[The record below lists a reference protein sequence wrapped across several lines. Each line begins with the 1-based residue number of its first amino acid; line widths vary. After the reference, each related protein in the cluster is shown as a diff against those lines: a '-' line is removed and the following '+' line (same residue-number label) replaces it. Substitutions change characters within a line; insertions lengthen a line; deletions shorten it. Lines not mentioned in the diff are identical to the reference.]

1 MKGNTIVKKFIMS
14 QLIRFIGL
22 MCIAVTMATIAYS
35 QNPLFIPPTLTGTT
49 FNLNVQTGTQ
59 NFFPSNPT
67 PTYGINGPFL
77 SPTII
82 VNQGDVVT
90 LNVNNGLPV
99 ATTMHWHGLHVAPEN
114 DGGPH
119 QSIAAGTTWSPTF
132 EILNQAATFW
142 YHPHG
147 DGKTDLHVSKGLAGL
162 FIVHDAAELASG
174 LPLTYGV
181 DDIPII
187 VQTKAFDVLN
197 QIAIA
202 DHMDTALFVNGTL
215 DPTLTVPSQVVRF
228 RLLNGSSMRSYYF
241 GLSNDQVFYQVA
253 TDAGLRDAPLPL
265 NRLRLSPGERADIIV
280 DFSGLQG
287 QQIDLMSFASEME
300 YGIFGGP
307 GLGAGMDTIHGYSE
321 NTLNGADFTL
331 VSMSVGAQTASPVT
345 TIPGALVPFVPFNPI
360 DADVNRTII
369 FDTLR
374 LLPTNMPSLVEGPFG
389 FNGETFDMDV
399 INLEVPLNSVEV
411 WTLVNKTLIAHPFH
425 LHDVAF
431 NVIEKNGTIPALEEQ
446 GWKDVILVMPNDSV
460 KFITQFT
467 TFSDEMM
474 PYMYHCHLLHHEDD
488 GMMGSFLVIDPN
500 ANVVDLGSPE
510 GLKVFP
516 NPSSDHIQFQF
527 DAPSFDLTNARIQLF
542 DHSGRR
548 VEVNAIQALKGFSMP
563 INHLSNGMY
572 FYEIQ
577 DEVSGKTFVGK
588 VVVE

>member
-1 MKGNTIVKKFIMS
+1 MT
-14 QLIRFIGL
+14 QLIRLIGL
-22 MCIAVTMATIAYS
+22 MCIATTMTTTVYA

-119 QSIAAGTTWSPTF
+119 QSIAAGTTWSPSF
-132 EILNQAATFW
+132 EILNKAATYW

-280 DFSGLQG
+280 DFSGMQG

-321 NTLNGADFTL
+321 NPLNGADFTL
-331 VSMSVGAQTASPVT
+331 VSMTVGAQTASPVT
-345 TIPGALVPFVPFNPI
+345 SIPGAMVPFVPFDPI
-360 DADVNRTII
+360 DADVNRTIV

-446 GWKDVILVMPNDSV
+446 GWKDVVLVMPNDSV

-500 ANVVDLGSPE
+500 ANVIDLVAPD

-516 NPSSDHIQFQF
+516 NPTSDQIQFQI
-527 DAPSFDLTNARIQLF
+527 DTPSFDLTNSTIHLF

-548 VEVNAIQALKGFSMP
+548 LEVNATEAVKGFSLLVD
-563 INHLSNGMY
+563 HLSNGMY
-572 FYEIQ
+572 YYSIQ
-577 DEVSGKTFVGK
+577 DEVSGKSFTGK
-588 VVVE
+588 VVVEK

>member
-1 MKGNTIVKKFIMS
+1 MTKFTLIAS
-14 QLIRFIGL
+14 LIIGFGFQLK
-22 MCIAVTMATIAYS
+22 A

-82 VNQGDVVT
+82 VNKGDVVT

-119 QSIAAGTTWSPTF
+119 QSIAAGTTWSPSF
-132 EILNQAATFW
+132 EILNQAGTFW

-162 FIVHDAAELASG
+162 FIVHDADELAAG
-174 LPLTYGV
+174 LPITYGV

-215 DPTLTVPSQVVRF
+215 DPQLTVPAQVVRF
-228 RLLNGSSMRSYYF
+228 RLLNGSSMRSFDF
-241 GLSNDQVFYQVA
+241 GLSNNQVFYQVA
-253 TDAGLRDAPLPL
+253 TDAGLRAAPLAL
-265 NRLRLSPGERADIIV
+265 TRLRLSPGERAEILV
-280 DFSGLQG
+280 DFSALQG
-287 QQIDLMSFASEME
+287 QQLDLMSFSSEMD

-321 NTLNGADFTL
+321 NPLNGTDFTL
-331 VSMSVGAQTASPVT
+331 VSMTVGAPTAAPVT
-345 TIPGALVPFVPFNPI
+345 SIPSALVPFVPFDPI
-360 DADVNRTII
+360 NADVHRTLVL
-369 FDTLR
+369 DTIR

-389 FNGETFDMDV
+389 FNGETFDMGV
-399 INLEVPLNSVEV
+399 INMEIPLNSTEV

-431 NVIEKNGTIPALEEQ
+431 NVIEKNGTIPSPEEQ

-460 KFITQFT
+460 KFITKFI

-500 ANVVDLGSPE
+500 AGIVEKVNSNSPS
-510 GLKVFP
+510 VFP
-516 NPSSDHIQFQF
+516 NPSTNRVYIRF
-527 DAPSFDLTNARIQLF
+527 DESADNSVDEIRLLDLF
-542 DHSGRR
+542 GRR
-548 VEVNAIQALKGFSMP
+548 CDVEIRQEINGLSIDVSPLSKG
-563 INHLSNGMY
+563 IYNYTILSADQENS
-572 FYEIQ
+572 FQ
-577 DEVSGKTFVGK
+577 GKI
-588 VVVE
+588 VVD

>member
-1 MKGNTIVKKFIMS
+1 MT
-14 QLIRFIGL
+14 QLIRLTGL
-22 MCIAVTMATIAYS
+22 MCIVAALATFAYS

-59 NFFPSNPT
+59 NFYPSNPT

-82 VNQGDVVT
+82 VNKGDVVT

-132 EILNQAATFW
+132 EILNQAATYW

-215 DPTLTVPSQVVRF
+215 DPMLAVPSQVVRF

-241 GLSNDQVFYQVA
+241 GFSNNQVFYQVA

-280 DFSGLQG
+280 DFSGMQG

-321 NTLNGADFTL
+321 NPLNGVDFTL

-345 TIPGALVPFVPFNPI
+345 TIPGALVPFVPFDPI
-360 DADVNRTII
+360 DADVNRTIV

-389 FNGETFDMDV
+389 FNGETFDMGV
-399 INLEVPLNSVEV
+399 INMEIPLNSTEV

-431 NVIEKNGTIPALEEQ
+431 NVIEKNGTIPAPEEQ
-446 GWKDVILVMPNDSV
+446 GWKDVVLVMPNDSV
-460 KFITQFT
+460 KFITKFI

-500 ANVVDLGSPE
+500 ANVVELGSPE

-527 DAPSFDLTNARIQLF
+527 DAPSFALTNATIELF
-542 DHSGRR
+542 DHSGRK
-548 VEVNAIQALKGFSMP
+548 VEVNAIEAVNGFCLP

-572 FYEIQ
+572 YYAIQ
-577 DEVSGKTFVGK
+577 DEPSGKTFVGK
-588 VVVE
+588 VVIE